1 MRTLRIHSKNI
12 SSKKRGLRYE
22 SRCSTCQNDIRY
34 EEIEKPQAAPGKVV
48 IKVKYTG
55 ICGSDIPRVNA
66 DACHYFPNVLGH
78 EFSGT
83 VTEIGEGVTTLK
95 VGDRVAGIPLV
106 PCMQCED
113 CQKGNYSLCKHY
125 SFIGSREFGSYAEYV
140 AVPERNAVKFD
151 DEVSFEK
158 GAFFEPATVAL
169 HGLRRVDYKGG
180 KNVAI
185 LGGGT
190 IGLMTAQW
198 AKIFG
203 AKSVTVFDILDE
215 RLELAKK
222 LGCDY
227 GVNSGKDDF
236 MDRVKEITDGRG
248 FDYVYETAG
257 NTITMKM
264 AFKLAANK
272 AGVCFIGTP
281 TRDLS
286 FTVEEWENMN
296 RKEFTLTGS
305 WMSYSAPFPGDE
317 WTLTSHYFKTG
328 ELKFDESFIFKKIPL
343 SEIASAFEMFK
354 TPGTV
359 KGKILIDS
367 EK

>member
-1 MRTLRIHSKNI
+1 MKAGVVHAK
-12 SSKKRGLRYE
+12 
-22 SRCSTCQNDIRY
+22 NDIRY
-34 EEIEKPQAAPGKVV
+34 EEIEKPEVLPGKVV
-48 IKVKYTG
+48 VKVKYTG
-55 ICGSDIPRVNA
+55 ICGSDIPRVNG

-83 VTEIGEGVTTLK
+83 VTEVGEGVTTLK
-95 VGDRVAGIPLV
+95 VGDKVAGIPLV
-106 PCMQCED
+106 PCMKCED

-125 SFIGSREFGSYAEYV
+125 SFIGSREFGSFAEYV
-140 AVPERNAVKFD
+140 CVPEKNAVKFD
-151 DEVSFEK
+151 DEVSFEQ

-169 HGLRRVDYKGG
+169 HGLRRVEYKGG

-215 RLELAKK
+215 RLDLAKR

-227 GVNSGKDDF
+227 GVNSSKPDF
-236 MDRVKEITDGRG
+236 MDQVKEITGGRG

-272 AGVCFIGTP
+272 AQVCFIGTP
-281 TRDLS
+281 TKDLS
-286 FTVEEWENMN
+286 FTVEEWDNMT
-296 RKEFTLTGS
+296 RKEFILTGS
-305 WMSYSAPFPGDE
+305 WMSYSAPFPEDE
-317 WTLTSHYFKTG
+317 WQLAAYYFKTG
-328 ELKFDESFIFKKIPL
+328 DLKFDDSFIFKKIPL
-343 SEIASAFEMFK
+343 SQIASAFEMFK

-367 EK
+367 EA